1 MTKSAIINV
10 RDAHSHPNTSK
21 LTVIAVVDVDTV
33 TVVEALE
40 GEREILVELKV
51 VRVLLNAD
59 AGEIRK
65 KILVHLAREG
75 LGSALLVVHRGMER
89 QCVVHDGNDLH
100 APPFSPLP
108 FLPCMREMINSRLP
122 SPSRQPQMT

>member
-1 MTKSAIINV
+1 MTKSAKISV

-21 LTVIAVVDVDTV
+21 LTVVAVVDVDTV

-75 LGSALLVVHRGMER
+75 LGSTLLVVHRGMER
-89 QCVVHDGNDLH
+89 QCVVHDGNDLR

-108 FLPCMREMINSRLP
+108 FLPCIGKMINLRLP